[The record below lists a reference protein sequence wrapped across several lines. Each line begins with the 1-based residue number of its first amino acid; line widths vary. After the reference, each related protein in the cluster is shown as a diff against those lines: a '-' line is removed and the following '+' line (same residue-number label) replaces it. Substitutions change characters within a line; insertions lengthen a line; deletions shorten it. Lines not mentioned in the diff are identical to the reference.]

1 MKVYYNSKLAKLLTF
16 MEGYS
21 TMMFFGVIITEKN
34 VLSDKTLKHEETHVK
49 QYVDCLG
56 LGLFS
61 GIVLMVI
68 FLALGIH
75 DCWAITLLLA
85 IPILLYYVTYGTEYL
100 YWRIRGFNKTDAYK
114 NIGFERQAR
123 WIADTWNLPY
133 SQQHHYSLFG
143 WWRNMT

>member
-1 MKVYYNSKLAKLLTF
+1 MKGF
-16 MEGYS
+16 S
-21 TMMFFGVIITEKN
+21 TIMFFGVIITEEG
-34 VLSDKTLKHEETHVK
+34 VLSGKTLKHEETHVK

-56 LGLFS
+56 FGLLS

-75 DCWAITLLLA
+75 DSWAITLLLT
-85 IPILLYYVTYGTEYL
+85 IPILLYYVIDGTEYL
-100 YWRIRGFNKTDAYK
+100 YWRMRGFNKTDAYRK
-114 NIGFERQAR
+114 IGFERQAR

-133 SQQHHYSLFG
+133 NQQRHYISFG